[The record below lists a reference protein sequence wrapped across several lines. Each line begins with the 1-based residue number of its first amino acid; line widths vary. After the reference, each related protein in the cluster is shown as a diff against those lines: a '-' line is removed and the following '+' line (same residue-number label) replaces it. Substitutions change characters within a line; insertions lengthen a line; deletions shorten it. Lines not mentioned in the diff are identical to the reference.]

1 MRVVL
6 MGAPGAGKGTLAGL
20 LKDKLGIMHISTGD
34 LLRVELKN
42 NSPIGQEA
50 KRYMDSGAL
59 VPDELVIRLIEKAI
73 SCPEAQNGFMLDGF
87 PRNKNQAQVL
97 DEILSKI
104 GQPIDKAVYM
114 EASLPVVVQRLTG
127 RRVCKNCGALYH
139 IKNKPPKQSE
149 ICDICGGPL
158 YQRAD
163 DNEETIKKR
172 MDVYLESTM
181 PMIDYYKEQGK
192 LVQLDA
198 DQDSEKVLK
207 IAQEMF
213 L

>member
-1 MRVVL
+1 